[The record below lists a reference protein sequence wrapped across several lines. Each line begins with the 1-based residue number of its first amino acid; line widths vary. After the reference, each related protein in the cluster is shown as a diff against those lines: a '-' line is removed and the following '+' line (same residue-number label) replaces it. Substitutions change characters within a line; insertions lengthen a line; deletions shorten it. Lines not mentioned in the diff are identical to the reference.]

1 MSIYNKNQAM
11 GMIDADL
18 IEAAVYPS
26 GAEAKKTKTA
36 VFAPKPWMKW
46 AAVAAAF
53 VVVIAGALVALNV
66 TGAWRS
72 GGVADPGGSGDEHS
86 GVIAS
91 SGSGSVGS
99 EDGSDSTDYGTNYPP
114 VPASDRPQTD
124 PEPPDPS
131 EAHGG
136 GDHDLIFQYI
146 DKCVG
151 LNYVFVDYFEEKAG
165 MDIDTWL
172 KTVLKTTED
181 ITNGGIFSE
190 IAALGIT
197 KDEFIRLNKTAVEK
211 YIINNPYSDA
221 RGRSE
226 KEIYD
231 DNYCYTDEEIDIIY
245 SGDKKRIA
253 EAFAQPFAV
262 IADDWE
268 LYTLE
273 WIIKNPA
280 SLYKEKH
287 ISLEAIETAVNKWLN
302 ARYIEESDERKLAL
316 LARIEEYK
324 NMQ

>member
-1 MSIYNKNQAM
+1 
-11 GMIDADL
+11 MIDADL

-46 AAVAAAF
+46 AAAAAVF
-53 VVVIAGALVALNV
+53 VVVVAGALVALNV
-66 TGAWRS
+66 TGAWRN

-86 GVIAS
+86 GVIIS
-91 SGSGSVGS
+91 SDSGSVDI
-99 EDGSDSTDYGTNYPP
+99 EDGSISTDYGTNYPP
-114 VPASDRPQTD
+114 VPASDSPRTD

-131 EAHGG
+131 LPHGG
-136 GDHDLIFQYI
+136 DADRDLNLKYI

-172 KTVLKTTED
+172 KTVLKG
-181 ITNGGIFSE
+181 NGGIFNK

-211 YIINNPYSDA
+211 YIINNPYLDA

-268 LYTLE
+268 IYTLE
-273 WIIKNPA
+273 WIINNPA

-316 LARIEEYK
+316 LARIEEYRK
-324 NMQ
+324 MQ